1 MKLKYLLN
9 YKTEEFETADTF
21 CKRVF
26 ETSKRV
32 CSSLMIN
39 KYDTQ
44 KIIML
49 LAKYYKI
56 EYHEVIDIIREIEF
70 NALSK
75 KYRILYVQCLGSY
88 YLDIS
93 KIK

>member
-1 MKLKYLLN
+1 MSRIVWDKIGEHLY
-9 YKTEEFETADTF
+9 ETGIE
-21 CKRVF
+21 KGVF

-75 KYRILYVQCLGSY
+75 KYHILYVQCLGSY